1 MIEPMKFVSIS
12 GPRDD
17 LDRMVNQVLCRYEIH
32 LENALTE
39 LKSVSKLIPCPGTN
53 PYREPYEAAEKLAAL
68 CSAGTKAAQTPS
80 PASMTAEEAIAFVQ
94 ETKKAMEAADAE
106 KEALK
111 QKLKDTHALY
121 EQVNLYRELDFSIPE
136 LLKFRHIKYRFG
148 RVLKELYPQLE
159 AFAESSEDT
168 ILYKCHE
175 TDHYVTLIYFVPGP
189 VSERIDAAF
198 SSLQFERIILP
209 DQYTGTPQRGSAG
222 WKRSWR
228 T

>member
-1 MIEPMKFVSIS
+1 M
-12 GPRDD
+12 
-17 LDRMVNQVLCRYEIH
+17 
-32 LENALTE
+32 
-39 LKSVSKLIPCPGTN
+39 
-53 PYREPYEAAEKLAAL
+53 
-68 CSAGTKAAQTPS
+68 
-80 PASMTAEEAIAFVQ
+80 
-94 ETKKAMEAADAE
+94 
-106 KEALK
+106 
-111 QKLKDTHALY
+111 Y

-209 DQYTGTPQRGSAG
+209 DQYTGTPTRGDPPAGKGAGGHKVPDRPTGRQGKNVSGRIRSLALLQRLPRGP
-222 WKRSWR
+222 WLLQQRR
-228 T
+228 NP

>member
-1 MIEPMKFVSIS
+1 M
-12 GPRDD
+12 
-17 LDRMVNQVLCRYEIH
+17 
-32 LENALTE
+32 
-39 LKSVSKLIPCPGTN
+39 
-53 PYREPYEAAEKLAAL
+53 
-68 CSAGTKAAQTPS
+68 
-80 PASMTAEEAIAFVQ
+80 
-94 ETKKAMEAADAE
+94 
-106 KEALK
+106 
-111 QKLKDTHALY
+111 Y

-189 VSERIDAAF
+189 VSERTDAAF
-198 SSLQFERIILP
+198 SSLQFEGSSSRTSIRAL
-209 DQYTGTPQRGSAG
+209 PQRRSAG